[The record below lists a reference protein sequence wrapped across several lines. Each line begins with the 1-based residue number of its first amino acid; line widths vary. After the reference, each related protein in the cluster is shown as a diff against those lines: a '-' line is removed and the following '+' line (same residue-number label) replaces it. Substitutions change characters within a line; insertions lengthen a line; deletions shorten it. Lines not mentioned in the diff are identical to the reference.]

1 MAVEKGDAGLGQV
14 SGAQA
19 EHPGHRVDAEH
30 HLLCGV
36 GAQLIEPGNGK
47 NCPASFKFIKT

>member
-1 MAVEKGDAGLGQV
+1 MAVEEGDAGHGQV

-19 EHPGHRVDAEH
+19 EHPWHRVDAEH

-36 GAQLIEPGNGK
+36 GAQLIEPGNG
-47 NCPASFKFIKT
+47 IKMSSQFQVY